1 MNRIKEGLLRS
12 RGILVTDF
20 DGTLTLSGSSLHGA
34 VHVLGKASGLAAGRD
49 RLFQKMGREILE
61 AAGDLQ
67 RKEEEKKELY
77 KKAEVWWQKQM
88 ELYVREKISEEILK
102 KTAELLPPRR
112 EALELLEFCRRES
125 LPVWIVSAGLGNV
138 IRFWLEAQGITENG
152 VRVLANELYYR
163 GKNPAG
169 YGEIVTIWNKK
180 DKFFAAAAPEEE
192 RKLFFL
198 GDKKEDLRWR
208 KNNEESYGIQGG
220 EIVKIEEPA

>member
-61 AAGDLQ
+61 AAGDRQ
-67 RKEEEKKELY
+67 GKEELY

-88 ELYVREKISEEILK
+88 ELYVREKISEETLK

-125 LPVWIVSAGLGNV
+125 LLVWIVSAGLGNV

-152 VRVLANELYYR
+152 IRVLANELYYR

-169 YGEIVTIWNKK
+169 YGEIVTIWNKN

-198 GDKKEDLRWR
+198 GDKKEDLGWR
-208 KNNEESYGIQGG
+208 KNNEESYGIREG
-220 EIVKIEEPA
+220 EIVKIEESA